1 MVFNV
6 PHLRDVVIKC
16 ETWTLL
22 YKGKF
27 FPCILEWIVSKKT
40 TELKKKK
47 NSRKK
52 QHTRAIA
59 SGTRKRQDDNKMKD
73 KSCDRNNK

>member
-6 PHLRDVVIKC
+6 PHFKDVVIKC
-16 ETWTLL
+16 ETWTLS

-52 QHTRAIA
+52 QHTRAVA
-59 SGTRKRQDDNKMKD
+59 KETTG
-73 KSCDRNNK
+73 